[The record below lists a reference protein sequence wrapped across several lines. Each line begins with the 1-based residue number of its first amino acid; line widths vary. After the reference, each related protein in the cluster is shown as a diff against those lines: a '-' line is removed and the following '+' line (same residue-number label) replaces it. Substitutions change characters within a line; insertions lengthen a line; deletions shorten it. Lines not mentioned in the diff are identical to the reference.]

1 MNPEILRIV
10 AKQQVRDAQVRAYRQ
25 RTVRALRAGRRHTVQ
40 TDDFAIPPIP
50 DYVDGSF
57 QADHAAS
64 EVPAARTAA

>member
-1 MNPEILRIV
+1 MNPEILRMI

-25 RTVRALRAGRRHTVQ
+25 RTARALRAGRRHAVV

-57 QADHAAS
+57 RTNHAVS